1 MPYTFH
7 PFPIVRAMKNAVTT
21 ILILVLIALFRE
33 NLGTL
38 DVPLVFVVLAFG
50 VISIVSTFA
59 LANTF
64 SITLGDSAIIYRF
77 GVLTRTE
84 YTLPYSKITEARF
97 FQGVMDQFLGLG
109 TLTIDT
115 AGYTDIPLHIPEIR
129 LKDIRRSIDA
139 INATAPKPI

>member
-7 PFPIVRAMKNAVTT
+7 PFPIVRALKSALIT
-21 ILILVLIALFRE
+21 ILILLLVALFRDD
-33 NLGTL
+33 LGTL
-38 DVPLVFVVLAFG
+38 TVPLVFIVAAFG
-50 VISIVSTFA
+50 IISILSTFA

-97 FQGVMDQFLGLG
+97 FQGIMDQFLGLG

-129 LKDIRRSIDA
+129 LGDIRRSIDA
-139 INATAPKPI
+139 INSTGGTKP